1 MLTVHPS
8 SHESQR
14 RHPHDT
20 PRRAAPNRVAPHHT
34 TPIPTRP
41 TQPIPYH
48 TTPHHTTTQPHC
60 YLQRTA
66 PTPPTTTFAT
76 ATALNIVLVGIVH
89 EPYPDWPGCCGL
101 SERGRSPG
109 SKPAPDATPL
119 RGSCGLSHMAVKGK
133 KAAANTAKTKAT
145 VKNQQCYKAAA
156 KTKATAKNQKAT
168 SKTKRAVGALELSAS
183 RGASNPGKGIIS
195 SP

>member
-20 PRRAAPNRVAPHHT
+20 PRRAAPNRAAPHHT

-89 EPYPDWPGCCGL
+89 EPYSEHIRRVEQQMRLRQSL
-101 SERGRSPG
+101 SLLPLLLPSLPPLPRQLHVLCAYYCPPLSLDEVLFCLHSRLRFSFLRSCPVG
-109 SKPAPDATPL
+109 SL
-119 RGSCGLSHMAVKGK
+119 WSW
-133 KAAANTAKTKAT
+133 
-145 VKNQQCYKAAA
+145 
-156 KTKATAKNQKAT
+156 
-168 SKTKRAVGALELSAS
+168 AS
-183 RGASNPGKGIIS
+183 
-195 SP
+195 